1 MLSMMEESTLHRYIA
16 PPSAAL
22 LSVKLVKS
30 TSKYGRQ
37 ACIDPPCSAVL
48 FLKIEL
54 MICIRDSED
63 ELDAFIPPPNKVLML
78 LVKFVS

>member
-1 MLSMMEESTLHRYIA
+1 MEESTLHRYIA

-22 LSVKLVKS
+22 LSVKLDKS

-63 ELDAFIPPPNKVLML
+63 ELDAFIHPPNKVLML